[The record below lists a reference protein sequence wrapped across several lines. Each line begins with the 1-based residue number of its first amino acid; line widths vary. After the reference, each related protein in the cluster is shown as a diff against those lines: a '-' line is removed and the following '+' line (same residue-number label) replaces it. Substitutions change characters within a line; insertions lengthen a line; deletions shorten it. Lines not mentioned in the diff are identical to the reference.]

1 MTVLDARHVL
11 TRKPHRCWG
20 CGRRFPVGSSLQR
33 VAGVDCGQVTSAYWC
48 DVCQEVLA
56 QSEYRDDDDYVLA
69 VGELREED
77 PNWEAIRDRI
87 EAKAAP

>member
-1 MTVLDARHVL
+1 
-11 TRKPHRCWG
+11 
-20 CGRRFPVGSSLQR
+20 
-33 VAGVDCGQVTSAYWC
+33 VTSAYWC

-77 PNWEAIRDRI
+77 PNWEAIRERI
-87 EAKAAP
+87 EAKAAKEPTP